1 MLHIKI
7 KTKYE
12 IIDDRYARFVTI
24 VVACHNNFVG
34 NFPAKTTPRKSI
46 SYICGKIFWLWVAIC
61 LFLPYNK
68 KKAERSFYSNE
79 YTQVA

>member
-7 KTKYE
+7 KKKYE

-34 NFPAKTTPRKSI
+34 DFPA
-46 SYICGKIFWLWVAIC
+46 
-61 LFLPYNK
+61 
-68 KKAERSFYSNE
+68 
-79 YTQVA
+79 